1 MKGLFTLV
9 AMQLKDRVDLSFVS
23 SKKKTIFK
31 IVLSILKFGAI
42 TAFIWA
48 AFFLLSTLSL
58 VSMTPGIPQSFL
70 LVLFTIMFI
79 LSVVVC
85 TVGLVRSLYFAKD
98 NQVLLTLP
106 VTKITVFTS
115 KIIVHYLYE
124 YIRNLTFILP
134 LFVAYGIINNFAF
147 YFYPWLLVANVF
159 VTAVPVALGAL
170 LSIPAMAITLFF
182 KKVRFL
188 APIVAICVSAA
199 AVFGVIKIILSL
211 PENINILES
220 WTTTYW
226 QIQAFLCK
234 FGEIFLPV
242 NWFITAAVGKRYG
255 IYTNLF
261 FGEQFLYLLG
271 AIALSA
277 AVIGLSY
284 LVVRPL
290 YFRMV
295 SFPFEFGRSAKTRN
309 GKNTEK
315 APFISSVY
323 KEFILLLRNTPKLIS
338 LSAIAFGMPIAIL
351 LLNSVFAAMNT
362 KLLGNQLAVVFNVLM
377 ILLFSLSS
385 STDIS
390 HAVSEEG
397 NSAYLLRS
405 NPQPPLKL
413 MTAKLVINAVVITL
427 SIIASCLITGS
438 YLGFSAT
445 DDIFIIL
452 FIVFVYL
459 SHLIWSSE
467 MDIMNPKNAEY
478 QTTGGAQY
486 NPNEIR
492 SSIYVFVMSAIFS
505 ALTFFFLDK
514 VGSPWIR
521 LTVFAALFL
530 ALRGWLY
537 VNKVKLFFTEK
548 QA

>member
-1 MKGLFTLV
+1 
-9 AMQLKDRVDLSFVS
+9 
-23 SKKKTIFK
+23 
-31 IVLSILKFGAI
+31 
-42 TAFIWA
+42 
-48 AFFLLSTLSL
+48 
-58 VSMTPGIPQSFL
+58 
-70 LVLFTIMFI
+70 MFI

-182 KKVRFL
+182 RKVRFL

-211 PENINILES
+211 PENINFLES

-226 QIQAFLCK
+226 QIQAFLSK

-242 NWFITAAVGKRYG
+242 NWFMTAAVGKRYG

-261 FGEQFLYLLG
+261 FGEQFLYIFG
-271 AIALSA
+271 SIALTA
-277 AVIGLSY
+277 AVIALSY

-290 YFRMV
+290 YFKMV
-295 SFPFEFGRSAKTRN
+295 SSPFEYGKATRVKKGRNSV
-309 GKNTEK
+309 K

-362 KLLGNQLAVVFNVLM
+362 RLLGNQLAVVFNVMM

-413 MTAKLVINAVVITL
+413 MAAKLVINATVITL
-427 SIIASCLITGS
+427 SIIASCLITGN
-438 YLGFSAT
+438 YLGFTAI

-467 MDIMNPKNAEY
+467 MDIMNPQNAEY

-514 VGSPWIR
+514 VGRPWIR

-530 ALRGWLY
+530 ALRVWLY
-537 VNKVKLFFTEK
+537 VNKVKLFFTER